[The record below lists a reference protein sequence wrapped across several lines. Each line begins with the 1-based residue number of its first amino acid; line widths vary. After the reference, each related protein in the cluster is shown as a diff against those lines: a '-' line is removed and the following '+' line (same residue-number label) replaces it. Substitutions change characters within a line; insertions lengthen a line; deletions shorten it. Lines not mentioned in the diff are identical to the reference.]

1 MEAARRALERA
12 RSSSAGWHELRYAR
26 GTDAD
31 GQSCDENA
39 GRRASVLWALQ
50 YDRRA
55 GDLPLV
61 RWLVGQEAQCRREA
75 PFQGLT
81 DETELAG
88 YLLAEYRQVEDVW
101 LHWEIKRAN
110 FDTWCGYD
118 AEYLFAAGV
127 SATVAFVRDSGHAD
141 RDDVLAY
148 LVDQEGEPGV
158 SEEGLAQWWG
168 GTRSRFPGDPT
179 AEDPLT
185 WIARAKLVGEQVLAR
200 EWLDRW
206 AVDRPRDRATLSQL
220 RYELADLGAFAE
232 AASAQRESLVF
243 ADNAWDAA
251 PAWQSLAGLERQAG
265 NHAAAWE
272 ALRECRRA
280 LHDVSGWT
288 EVGLGRMYVEELFLL
303 ARSASAELAAVVF
316 GEADRQA
323 RHVPRLPLVV
333 LRVAVEAADR
343 VGQQTAARRYRQLRD
358 AEQLR
363 IDVELGRA

>member
-1 MEAARRALERA
+1 M
-12 RSSSAGWHELRYAR
+12 WHELRYER

-31 GQSCDENA
+31 GQDCDTNA

-50 YDRRA
+50 YGRRA
-55 GDLPLV
+55 TDLPLV
-61 RWLVGQEAQCRREA
+61 RWLARQEAQCRREA

-88 YLLAEYRQVEDVW
+88 FLLAQHHQVEDVW
-101 LHWEIKRAN
+101 LHWELKRAN

-118 AEYLFAAGV
+118 GEHLFAAGV
-127 SATVAFVRDSGHAD
+127 PATVAYVRDSGHAE

-148 LVDQEGEPGV
+148 LLDQEGQPYV
-158 SEEGLAQWWG
+158 PEEGMAEWWRG
-168 GTRSRFPGDPT
+168 ERSRFPDDPS

-185 WIARAKLVGEQVLAR
+185 WIARSKLVGDQVLAR

-220 RYELADLGAFAE
+220 RYELADLGAFTE

-243 ADNAWDAA
+243 VDNAWDAA
-251 PAWQSLAGLERQAG
+251 SAWQSLAGLERQAG
-265 NHAAAWE
+265 KHGAAWE

-303 ARSASAELAAVVF
+303 ARSAGAELAAVVF
-316 GEADRQA
+316 AEADRQA
-323 RHVPRLPLVV
+323 RHVTWLPLAV
-333 LRVAVEAADR
+333 LSLAAEAADR
-343 VGQQTAARRYRQLRD
+343 VGDQDAARLYRRLRD
-358 AEQLR
+358 AEQRR
-363 IDVELGRA
+363 IDGERG